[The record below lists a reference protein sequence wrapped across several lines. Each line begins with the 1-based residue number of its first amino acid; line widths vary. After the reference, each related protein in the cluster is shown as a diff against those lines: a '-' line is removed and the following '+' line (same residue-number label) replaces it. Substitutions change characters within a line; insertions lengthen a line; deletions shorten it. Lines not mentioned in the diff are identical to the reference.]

1 MSNKRAWTKEQDE
14 ALLRAFNE
22 GHKTAP
28 PFMAAYRRESKD
40 EVHTDGAVVF
50 RAIHFA
56 SIFRLDDGN
65 VLLIQLR
72 RHSDRISA
80 ERKVAAMPAATPS
93 VIPAVAA
100 DGTGNGFVVAT
111 NGKTYVSAKVA
122 AGILGC
128 SRMQVKAFNGTIAN
142 RRDIHPK
149 GPNRTMYE
157 LDSVR
162 KFAASRATQPDAP
175 KAPAPAAKAAPSDR
189 LGVIM
194 VDDVAYIQQPAVA
207 LLLGGRKNVREVHR
221 DIPPHYG
228 ITPQVP
234 PTTPLYDR
242 AQVVAYATKRAAEKD
257 AAASRVRDLGNGDY
271 LIDGEACVT
280 PMRAGERLKMEPR
293 YIGLKYP
300 HKVVRRYHPTKG
312 GVVYYTAASVD
323 ALAAELAPKAAPP
336 AVEVPAMPVN
346 GAAKPKVRPM
356 AELSFPEQLDRLNRA
371 LAEGVIDAAAHIAKV
386 RQITAEMAKSA

>member
-1 MSNKRAWTKEQDE
+1 MSNKRTWTKEQDE

-22 GHKTAP
+22 GHRTAP

-40 EVHTDGAVVF
+40 DVHTDGAVVF

-80 ERKVAAMPAATPS
+80 ERKVAAMPAVVPVTM
-93 VIPAVAA
+93 
-100 DGTGNGFVVAT
+100 DGVVNGFVVAMD
-111 NGKTYVSAKVA
+111 GRSYVSAKAA

-128 SRMQVKAFNGTIAN
+128 SRMQVKAFDGTIAH
-142 RRDIHPK
+142 RKDIHPK

-157 LDSVR
+157 LDAVR
-162 KFAASRATQPDAP
+162 KFAASRSKATAASSAAATKATPTE
-175 KAPAPAAKAAPSDR
+175 KAPPPDR

-207 LLLGGRKNVREVHR
+207 LLLDGRKNIREVHR

-257 AAASRVRDLGNGDY
+257 AAASRVRDLGGGDY

-280 PMRAGERLKMEPR
+280 PMHAAARLSMDPR
-293 YIGLKYP
+293 SLGLKYP

-323 ALAAELAPKAAPP
+323 ALAAELAPKAPPP
-336 AVEVPAMPVN
+336 AVEVPAVPGN

-386 RQITAEMAKSA
+386 RQITAEMVKSA